1 MNSHIPALQAK
12 IDALESQLKNLH
24 ESNNRLNNAINE
36 AVRVSGSVGR
46 ASAPEERVSKKEKKN
61 LERQKAALAQRGL
74 KAARTSYK
82 GRREAQRAGLE
93 PTTISGEFANPVTSI
108 FGLGTRTR
116 QRRAGSLKDVLPA
129 QELQAIQ
136 KAVPG
141 YVQNPQM
148 RLSDEQAAK
157 LGMALPGGE
166 AGEEYTGPQLAP
178 PDDMRL
184 GGKFKKGKE
193 PTLAQV
199 DVALKG
205 SPAVSRSE
213 RAIGERKAA
222 LAALPKPIKGSKSV
236 KTGELKA
243 QRGKI
248 KQEIAGLEQQGIQAR
263 YAAIRG
269 LKDQAWSDEVASI
282 ERANR
287 IARSQIKAA
296 ETKLGK
302 RLSPAERALLTSTEG
317 GLERVLARRQG
328 KGAARAARKAAKERA
343 AFPVQ
348 ASGQKSAADILR
360 MSPEEVAAMTSPFSG
375 ETYASTQADPA
386 ARSFAPAVDE
396 PRRIKGQPTEP
407 GQKDFA
413 RLTGRARAGALRGAV
428 RGVMGAMGAG
438 ATEIGGQS
446 IGKVR
451 GELTQL
457 GKGIGAETRIADI
470 SGAAFAEREKLEPPT
485 VARRASRAATE
496 RRMMSPETR
505 QIISPDP
512 IINVAR
518 QASVRSRAVQ
528 ARAERTASGKLAPAL
543 SPTDR
548 RVARGMARSGLT
560 TMSGPP
566 EFTGSGVP
574 GSKENRNQV
583 AALTALAIERTAKS
597 QKGQF
602 RAGKKPIEVIA
613 DAPRQAPTVVSEPS
627 TGYQG
632 PSDYEERQAA
642 ERQRAA
648 SATPVGSTRGVPM
661 GDGKK
666 KRPAGRKVERD
677 PKGFAKIEIPTRKYK
692 GVSLINASVEHNLRG
707 DIKTLMEENAK
718 FRRMLGYR

>member
-24 ESNNRLNNAINE
+24 ESNTSLVNFINE
-36 AVRVSGSVGR
+36 AVRVSGSVGKAR
-46 ASAPEERVSKKEKKN
+46 APQEKVSKSEKKK
-61 LERQKAALAQRGL
+61 LQKQKEALVKRGL

-82 GRREAQRAGLE
+82 GRREAQRAGME

-116 QRRAGSLKDVLPA
+116 QRRAGSLRDVLPA

-166 AGEEYTGPQLAP
+166 AGEYTGPQLAP

-184 GGKFKKGKE
+184 GGKFKKGEE

-213 RAIGERKAA
+213 RAIRERQAA

-243 QRGKI
+243 QRGQI
-248 KQEIAGLEQQGIQAR
+248 KQQIAGLEQEGIEAR
-263 YAAIRG
+263 YQAIRG
-269 LKDQAWSDEVASI
+269 LKDQTWSDEVASI

-287 IARSQIKAA
+287 IAKSQIKAA

-302 RLSPAERALLTSTEG
+302 RLSPAERALLTTTEG
-317 GLERVLARRQG
+317 GLQRVLARRKG

-348 ASGQKSAADILR
+348 ASGKRDILS
-360 MSPEEVAAMTSPFSG
+360 MSPEEVATMTSPFSG

-396 PRRIKGQPTEP
+396 PRTIRGQPTEL
-407 GQKDFA
+407 GQKDFE
-413 RLTGRARAGALRGAV
+413 RMTGRARAGALRGAV

-451 GELTQL
+451 RELTQL

-470 SGAAFAEREKLEPPT
+470 SGAAFAERERFEPPT
-485 VARRASRAATE
+485 VARRASREVTA
-496 RRMMSPETR
+496 RRMMSPQQR

-512 IINVAR
+512 IIDVAR
-518 QASVRSRAVQ
+518 KAYLRSQAVQ
-528 ARAERTASGKLAPAL
+528 AGAERTASGKLAPAI

-548 RVARGMARSGLT
+548 RVAGEMARSGLT

-566 EFTGSGVP
+566 EFRGSGTP
-574 GSKENRNQV
+574 GSKENRDQV
-583 AALTALAIERTAKS
+583 AALTALAIERTAKR

-602 RAGKKPIEVIA
+602 RPGKEPIQVIA

-627 TGYQG
+627 AGYQG

-642 ERQRAA
+642 ETQRAA
-648 SATPVGSTRGVPM
+648 SATPVGTTRGVPM

-666 KRPAGRKVERD
+666 KRPPGRNVERD
-677 PKGFAKIEIPTRKYK
+677 PKGFAKIKIPTRKYK
-692 GVSLINASVEHNLRG
+692 GVSLINASVEHNFKR
-707 DIKTLMEENAK
+707 DIKSLTEQNEMFK
-718 FRRMLGYR
+718 RMLGYR

>member
-24 ESNNRLNNAINE
+24 ENNTSLVNFINE
-36 AVRVSGSVGR
+36 AVRVSGSVGK
-46 ASAPEERVSKKEKKN
+46 ASAPQERVSKKEKKK
-61 LERQKAALAQRGL
+61 LEKQKQVLARRGL

-82 GRREAQRAGLE
+82 GRREAQRAGME
-93 PTTISGEFANPVTSI
+93 PTTISGEISNPVTSI

-116 QRRAGSLKDVLPA
+116 QRRGGSLKDVLPRE
-129 QELQAIQ
+129 QLQAIE

-157 LGMALPGGE
+157 LGMALPGS
-166 AGEEYTGPQLAP
+166 GEEYTGPQLAA

-184 GGKFKKGKE
+184 GGKFKKGNE

-205 SPAVSRSE
+205 SRAVSRSE
-213 RAIGERKAA
+213 RAIRERQAA

-243 QRGKI
+243 QRGQI
-248 KQEIAGLEQQGIQAR
+248 KQQIAGLEQQGIQAR
-263 YAAIRG
+263 YQAIRG

-287 IARSQIKAA
+287 IAKTQIKAA

-302 RLSPAERALLTSTEG
+302 RLSPADRALLTSTEG
-317 GLERVLARRQG
+317 GLQRVLARRQG
-328 KGAARAARKAAKERA
+328 KGAARAKRQAEKERA

-348 ASGQKSAADILR
+348 ASGKRDILS
-360 MSPEEVAAMTSPFSG
+360 MSPEEVASMTSPFSG
-375 ETYASTQADPA
+375 ETYASTQVDPA

-396 PRRIKGQPTEP
+396 PRTIKGQPTEP

-428 RGVMGAMGAG
+428 RGVMSAMGKG
-438 ATEIGGQS
+438 ATEIGGQP
-446 IGKVR
+446 IGRVR
-451 GELTQL
+451 RELTQL
-457 GKGIGAETRIADI
+457 GKGIGPETRIGDI
-470 SGAAFAEREKLEPPT
+470 SGAAFAAGEELEPPT

-496 RRMMSPETR
+496 RRMMSPEQR

-512 IINVAR
+512 IIGVAR
-518 QASVRSRAVQ
+518 QKSVRSKAVQ
-528 ARAERTASGKLAPAL
+528 AGAERTATGKLAPAL

-548 RVARGMARSGLT
+548 RVARGMAKSKLT

-566 EFTGSGVP
+566 EMSTP
-574 GSKENRNQV
+574 E
-583 AALTALAIERTAKS
+583 LTALAIERTAQR
-597 QKGQF
+597 QKGEF
-602 RAGKKPIEVIA
+602 TPRRKPIEVIA
-613 DAPRQAPTVVSEPS
+613 DAPKAPTVVSEPS
-627 TGYQG
+627 TGYQE
-632 PSDYEERQAA
+632 PSQYSERRAA
-642 ERQRAA
+642 ETASRA

-666 KRPAGRKVERD
+666 KRNPERQVKRD

-692 GVSLINASVEHNLRG
+692 GVSLINASVDHNLRRN
-707 DIKTLMEENAK
+707 IKSLMEENAN
-718 FRRMLGYR
+718 FIRMLGYR

>member
-24 ESNNRLNNAINE
+24 ENNTSLVNFINE
-36 AVRVSGSVGR
+36 AVRVSGSVGK
-46 ASAPEERVSKKEKKN
+46 ASAPQERVSKSEKKR
-61 LERQKAALAQRGL
+61 LEAEKATLAERGL

-82 GRREAQRAGLE
+82 GRREAQRAGME
-93 PTTISGEFANPVTSI
+93 PTTISGEISNPVTSI

-116 QRRAGSLKDVLPA
+116 QRRGGSLKDVLPRE
-129 QELQAIQ
+129 QLQAIE

-157 LGMALPGGE
+157 LGMALPGS
-166 AGEEYTGPQLAP
+166 GEEYTGPQLAA

-184 GGKFKKGKE
+184 GGKFKKGNE

-205 SPAVSRSE
+205 SRAVSRSE
-213 RAIGERKAA
+213 RAIRERQAA

-243 QRGKI
+243 QRGQI
-248 KQEIAGLEQQGIQAR
+248 KQQIAGLEQQGIQAR
-263 YAAIRG
+263 YQAIRG

-287 IARSQIKAA
+287 IAKTQIKAA

-302 RLSPAERALLTSTEG
+302 RLSPADRALLTSTEG
-317 GLERVLARRQG
+317 GLQRVLARRQG
-328 KGAARAARKAAKERA
+328 KGAARAKRQAEKERA

-348 ASGQKSAADILR
+348 ASGKRDILS
-360 MSPEEVAAMTSPFSG
+360 MSPEEVASMTSPFSG
-375 ETYASTQADPA
+375 ETYASTQVDPA

-396 PRRIKGQPTEP
+396 PRTIKGQPTEP

-413 RLTGRARAGALRGAV
+413 RLTGRARAGAVRGAV
-428 RGVMGAMGAG
+428 RGVMSAMGKG
-438 ATEIGGQS
+438 ATEIGGQP
-446 IGKVR
+446 IGRVR
-451 GELTQL
+451 RELTQL

-496 RRMMSPETR
+496 RRMMSPEQR

-512 IINVAR
+512 IIGVAR
-518 QASVRSRAVQ
+518 QKSVRSKAVQ
-528 ARAERTASGKLAPAL
+528 AGAERTATGKLAPAL

-548 RVARGMARSGLT
+548 RVARGMAKSKLT

-574 GSKENRNQV
+574 GSKENRDQV
-583 AALTALAIERTAKS
+583 AALTALAIERTARRD
-597 QKGQF
+597 KGQF
-602 RAGKKPIEVIA
+602 KAGKGPVVGVPSARTE
-613 DAPRQAPTVVSEPS
+613 APTVVSEPS
-627 TGYQG
+627 TGYQE
-632 PSDYEERQAA
+632 PSQYSERRAA
-642 ERQRAA
+642 ETASRA

-661 GDGKK
+661 GSFDAEDRK
-666 KRPAGRKVERD
+666 KRQLRAQAQRRK
-677 PKGFAKIEIPTRKYK
+677 
-692 GVSLINASVEHNLRG
+692 INASVEHNLRRN
-707 DIKTLMEENAK
+707 IKSLMEENAN